1 MQTPLRRGL
10 PRIAGGEPWPPAE
23 AVVDLDVPETP
34 APETP
39 APAQPEPADG
49 LSAVAVRRGLPR
61 TTGGEAYPPVSET
74 YIALP
79 AAALREPEPAPEP
92 ASEPAPAA
100 EATQQPA
107 PVKPVAPKP
116 ATASADTPAPSR
128 NWARWLS
135 PAIAFGFAL
144 ALAVLL
150 ARYIAGTDAGGQ
162 FIQRFDGRQ
171 PLPAGTPVG
180 IPAWLNW
187 AHFFNMLLMVLIIKT
202 GLSVRSERKPE
213 AYWAPKNNPRA
224 KISLTLWLHLAL
236 DIAWVSLGAVFYVL
250 LFSTGQWARIVPTS
264 WDTFPNALS
273 AGLQYLTL
281 NWPEENGWVY
291 YNALQEL
298 TYFAVVFIA
307 APLAIISG
315 ARMSPWWPKSWSFV
329 SMKAARS
336 IHFPTMIFFVVFII
350 THVGL
355 VLLTGMRRNLNA
367 MFAARGDVDPAT
379 YATDWT
385 GTLVFLGALAVIAA
399 AWFAARP
406 LVVAPVARLTGTV
419 SQR

>member
-10 PRIAGGEPWPPAE
+10 PRVVGGEPWPPAG
-23 AVVDLDVPETP
+23 AVIDLDVPES
-34 APETP
+34 P
-39 APAQPEPADG
+39 APAAAQPAHDEPAEG
-49 LSAVAVRRGLPR
+49 LSAVPVRRGLPR
-61 TTGGEAYPPVSET
+61 VPGGEAYPPVSET

-79 AAALREPEPAPEP
+79 PAALREREPAPE
-92 ASEPAPAA
+92 SEPVAPAP
-100 EATQQPA
+100 EP
-107 PVKPVAPKP
+107 KPVARATEPVGAEKP
-116 ATASADTPAPSR
+116 VASRSWT
-128 NWARWLS
+128 RWLT
-135 PAIAFGFAL
+135 PAIALGFAF

-150 ARYIAGTDAGGQ
+150 ARYILGTDAGAQ
-162 FIQRFDGRQ
+162 FIQRYDGRQ

-236 DIAWVSLGAVFYVL
+236 DIAWVALGAVFYVL

-281 NWPEENGWVY
+281 NWPEDNGWVR

-307 APLAIISG
+307 APLAIVSG

-355 VLLTGMRRNLNA
+355 VFLTGMRRNLNA

-385 GTLVFLGALAVIAA
+385 GTLVFLGALVVIAA

-406 LVVAPVARLTGTV
+406 LVVAPAARLTGTV